1 MKALM
6 SNLFKNMAFFFR
18 VFRMFVAVLIFLPIG
33 IQGLWAQTDTTLDQ
47 LFTIREVRVDEIA
60 RSANQ
65 ARQAALLKAEEDA
78 YTRLI
83 RKITQ
88 AEHRDRL
95 PVLGTAERQA
105 LISGIE
111 LVDELSSNRRYVATL
126 NVRFAPSRVSEFLAE
141 YNVPHVLGTGNDI
154 LVLHAHKRG
163 LTEILWKQDQVIDAA
178 RDEVDWLNRIRGYRF
193 ARGEI
198 SERMSIS
205 AHAVDAFDTE
215 AAINTSKISGLESV
229 LLISSNIGLSV
240 AGEKQLFYR
249 FIATDSGVSAEGAVP
264 IADDQASSELT
275 GEAAA
280 LALMYE
286 QVLEAIDGAWR
297 ERLLVDTG
305 SQDII
310 DVFVATLSL
319 DEMAQIELKLS
330 EISLVQ
336 NYKIIE
342 IGLPTSR
349 FAISY
354 TGRLD
359 QLILAMQFAGL
370 ELKPYGS
377 QMILEHR

>member
-1 MKALM
+1 M